1 MQLIIVFASG
11 LVFGLGLIISGMSN
25 PQNVIQF
32 LDIISLWNPSLLLV
46 MLGAIPVTTLGF
58 YWIEKY
64 HKTAYGSPLHLPGKT
79 HIHAELIIG
88 SIIFGAG
95 WAIAGFCPG
104 PALVALGAGY
114 VKALVFVVA
123 MILGMLLHDQAYLKV
138 KQHFLQQT
146 S

>member
-32 LDIISLWNPSLLLV
+32 LDITSLWNPSLLLV

-64 HKTAYGSPLHLPGKT
+64 HKTAYGSPLHLPGKP
-79 HIHAELIIG
+79 
-88 SIIFGAG
+88 IF
-95 WAIAGFCPG
+95 
-104 PALVALGAGY
+104 
-114 VKALVFVVA
+114 
-123 MILGMLLHDQAYLKV
+123 MQN
-138 KQHFLQQT
+138 
-146 S
+146 